1 MIFNFYVSF
10 NGKSGYGHL
19 FRSMALEI
27 ELRKRGHQCYW
38 YKKLAFTERVPDWWI
53 IDTPKLPSSAISS
66 VSPMLG
72 YATKLCYLG
81 ATGNVDYDGNLGI
94 CDLIICQGAV
104 EHQVDGRWLAGFEY
118 ALLWPGLYVT
128 EDQERKVLVYRS
140 VYQGMEDIAT
150 TLNDYGIPVHL
161 TTGGS
166 VRNDKQLCSSAVVI
180 TPWGMTSLEAM
191 YLGIPQVAICFQKH
205 AAHSTMEA
213 SRKGAIHLLFSDEHA
228 WKERAINEALLLLG
242 EFSIDGA
249 TYISMSEAGRKLIDG
264 QGAMRVADALEGK
277 S

>member
-1 MIFNFYVSF
+1 MIFNFFVSF

-38 YKKLAFTERVPDWWI
+38 SKKLGGSVNTDWWI
-53 IDTPKLPSSAISS
+53 VDTPKLPDYTPSFIRS
-66 VSPMLG
+66 G
-72 YATKLCYLG
+72 KLCYLG
-81 ATGNVDYDGNLGI
+81 ATGNAEYDGSLLSV
-94 CDLIICQGAV
+94 CDLVVYQGAV
-104 EHQVDGRWLAGFEY
+104 DHQVDERWLAGFEY

-140 VYQGMEDIAT
+140 VYQNMEDIA
-150 TLNDYGIPVHL
+150 LELENNGIPVHL

-191 YLGIPQVAICFQKH
+191 YLGIPQVAICFQRH
-205 AAHSTMEA
+205 ARHSAIEA
-213 SRKGAIHLLFSDEHA
+213 SKTGAIHLLFSDEHA
-228 WKERAINEALLLLG
+228 WKERAINEALLLLD

-249 TYISMSEAGRKLIDG
+249 TYISMSEAGRKFIDG

-277 S
+277 QNA